1 METDEERRTQ
11 VQEDAAEMQG
21 RDMREITE
29 KLKRLGEGTKPDL
42 LHVQRTERREPGNAK
57 VKDLLEID
65 EAITRMKD
73 HANLLTIRDL

>member
-1 METDEERRTQ
+1 MRRGPRERIEGIMGVRDSKQPRT
-11 VQEDAAEMQG
+11 E
-21 RDMREITE
+21 
-29 KLKRLGEGTKPDL
+29 KRLGEGTKPDL